1 LEQWGWFAYFVKV
14 SILLLFERLNLY
26 IPMNT
31 TENIENDWLFEITPK
46 NKFFSLNLKEV
57 WQYRDLLMLFVK
69 RDVVTVYK
77 QTVLGPLWYLIQPL
91 FTSITFTIIFNTVAG
106 INTGTVPPFLFNLA
120 GITVWNYFTACLND
134 TSDTFKKN
142 AAIFGKV
149 YFPRMIM
156 PISTVIS
163 NLLKF
168 GIQFLIFI
176 GFYIFYYFQG
186 AAISLNASILLF
198 PLLIALMGILGLGL
212 GMLISSMV
220 TKYRDLSYL
229 IGFGV
234 QLLMYLSAVMYPM
247 ALIQS
252 KMPEYAWLVQYN
264 PLAYIIETTRYMLL
278 NVGHISV
285 LGLGY
290 TICVTVLVFFV
301 GLLVFN
307 KTEKS
312 FIDTV

>member
-1 LEQWGWFAYFVKV
+1 MNHPE
-14 SILLLFERLNLY
+14 
-26 IPMNT
+26 PTNT
-31 TENIENDWLFEITPK
+31 TWLFEITPK

-91 FTSITFTIIFNTVAG
+91 FTSIIFTIIFNNVAG
-106 INTGTVPPFLFNLA
+106 IDTGTVPPFLFNLA

-142 AAIFGKV
+142 ASIFGKV
-149 YFPRMIM
+149 YFPRIIM
-156 PISTVIS
+156 PLSVVIS

-168 GIQFLIFI
+168 GIQFFIFI
-176 GFYIFYYFQG
+176 AFYIYYYYQD
-186 AAISLNASILLF
+186 AAISLNESTLF
-198 PLLIALMGILGLGL
+198 FPFIIILMGILGLGL
-212 GMLISSMV
+212 GMIISSLV
-220 TKYRDLSYL
+220 TKYRDFTYL

-247 ALIQS
+247 SLI
-252 KMPEYAWLVQYN
+252 KEKLPTYGWLVAYN
-264 PLAYIIETTRYMLL
+264 PLAYVIESTRYMLL
-278 NVGHISV
+278 NVGQISIW
-285 LGLGY
+285 GLGY
-290 TICVTVLVFFV
+290 TFVVTVAVFLMGV
-301 GLLVFN
+301 LLFN

>member
-1 LEQWGWFAYFVKV
+1 
-14 SILLLFERLNLY
+14 
-26 IPMNT
+26 MNT
-31 TENIENDWLFEITPK
+31 TDNPENDWLFEITPK

-57 WQYRDLLMLFVK
+57 WQYRDLLLLFVK

-77 QTVLGPLWYLIQPL
+77 QTILGPLWYLIQPL
-91 FTSITFTIIFNTVAG
+91 FTSITFTIIFNKVAG
-106 INTGTVPPFLFNLA
+106 ITTGTVPPFLFNLA
-120 GITVWNYFTACLND
+120 GIMVWNYFTSCLTD

-149 YFPRMIM
+149 YFPRVIM
-156 PISTVIS
+156 PLSTVIS

-168 GIQFLIFI
+168 GIQFLIFTV
-176 GFYIFYYFQG
+176 FYVFYYFQG
-186 AAISLNASILLF
+186 VAISLNASLLFF

-247 ALIQS
+247 ALIQD
-252 KMPEYAWLVQYN
+252 KMPDYAWLVQYN

-278 NVGHISV
+278 GIGDVSLWGLVFTVG
-285 LGLGY
+285 
-290 TICVTVLVFFV
+290 VTLLVFFM

>member
-1 LEQWGWFAYFVKV
+1 
-14 SILLLFERLNLY
+14 
-26 IPMNT
+26 MNNI
-31 TENIENDWLFEITPK
+31 ENFENDWLFEITPK

-77 QTVLGPLWYLIQPL
+77 QTILGPLWYLIQPL

-106 INTGTVPPFLFNLA
+106 IDTGTVPPFLFNLA

-134 TSDTFKKN
+134 TSDTFKRN

-149 YFPRMIM
+149 YFPRIIM
-156 PISTVIS
+156 PLSVVIS

-168 GIQFLIFI
+168 GIQFMIFVA
-176 GFYIFYYFQG
+176 FYIFYYLQG
-186 AAISLNASILLF
+186 AAISINESLLFF
-198 PLLIALMGILGLGL
+198 PLLVALMGILGLGL
-212 GMLISSMV
+212 GMFISSLV
-220 TKYRDLSYL
+220 TKYRDFSYL

-252 KMPEYAWLVQYN
+252 KMPKYAWLVQYN

-278 NVGHISV
+278 GVGHISV
-285 LGLGY
+285 LGLVY
-290 TICVTVLVFFV
+290 TITVTVIVFLVGV
-301 GLLVFN
+301 LIFN

>member
-1 LEQWGWFAYFVKV
+1 
-14 SILLLFERLNLY
+14 
-26 IPMNT
+26 MNT
-31 TENIENDWLFEITPK
+31 TENTENEWLFEITPK

-57 WQYRDLLMLFVK
+57 WQYRDLLLLFVK

-77 QTVLGPLWYLIQPL
+77 QTILGPLWYLIQPL

-106 INTGTVPPFLFNLA
+106 IETGTVPPFLFNLA
-120 GITVWNYFTACLND
+120 GITVWNYFTACLTD
-134 TSDTFKKN
+134 TSDTFKRN

-149 YFPRMIM
+149 YFPRVIM
-156 PISTVIS
+156 PLSIVIS

-186 AAISLNASILLF
+186 AAISLNGSLLFF

-212 GMLISSMV
+212 GMFISSLV
-220 TKYRDLSYL
+220 TKYRDFSYL

-247 ALIQS
+247 ALIKS
-252 KMPEYAWLVQYN
+252 KMPDYAWLVQYN

-285 LGLGY
+285 LGLVY
-290 TICVTVLVFFV
+290 TISFTIIVFFV